1 MDLGLAGKVVVV
13 TGGSKG
19 IGSAI
24 VKEFLKENAI
34 VATFGRSMDALESYA
49 AELKQEGFDI
59 YYEALD
65 ASDREAVTAFAGR
78 VAEKYGTIDVWV
90 NNAGTNRLGRFL
102 DYTDDDYDYIMNVNL
117 KSVFMCTQIAA
128 EIMKKKG
135 SGVIVNA
142 SSFAMHMAQ
151 ANSTIYAATKS
162 AVSSFTKST
171 AGALAPF
178 GIRVVGYM
186 PGVILTP
193 LAYEMIKSDPEK
205 YYKDIAMHRTGKPE
219 EIAKPVVFLASECA
233 SFITGVDLEIGGGKF
248 AVQDCMM
255 AYNLEK
261 EKEEKD

>member
-1 MDLGLAGKVVVV
+1 MNEKELIIEAMKKEGSPLSASQVAELTGIDKKAVDKV
-13 TGGSKG
+13 
-19 IGSAI
+19 
-24 VKEFLKENAI
+24 F
-34 VATFGRSMDALESYA
+34 
-49 AELKQEGFDI
+49 AELKKEGFDI

-65 ASDREAVTAFAGR
+65 ASDRKAVTAFAER
-78 VAEKYGTIDVWV
+78 VAEKYGTIDVWG

-205 YYKDIAMHRTGKPE
+205 YYKDIAMHRTGQPE